1 MIVGA
6 LLDAGVRLEDLRA
19 QLRKLDLPGYTLT
32 MERVTRGGLA
42 GIKFNVNLDENAPAA
57 EAGPAHE
64 REDHNHEHEHEH
76 EHEHPAEPAG
86 HQHGHRNLQDIF
98 HLLDHAKLAER
109 IDRRARMIF
118 RRLGEAEA
126 RAHGVSIDQ
135 VHFHEVGAVDSIVDI
150 IGAVIA
156 LELLGVE
163 TIHCSPIPL
172 GTGTVRSEH
181 VLLPL
186 PAPATAGL
194 MLEGV
199 IAPSDFPKELCTPTG
214 AAILT
219 TLAESF
225 CPLPAMALKA
235 IGYGAGGRDDT
246 GRVNMLRVFLGQAGP
261 DTQADTV
268 VELAANIDDTP
279 GQVLGAVIEML
290 LAAGALDAWTAP
302 IAMKKS
308 RPAVQVGVLCNPG
321 DVDKLEEILFRQTTT
336 IGIRRHTCSRTKL
349 ARRYVTVETPYGPVR
364 VKVSFAGGSEYSA
377 TPEFDD
383 CLQAGL
389 THHVPIKEVQ
399 LAAIEL
405 YRRAKAL

>member
-6 LLDAGVRLEDLRA
+6 LLNAGVRLEDLRA
-19 QLRKLDLPGYTLT
+19 QLRKLDLPGYTLA

-57 EAGPAHE
+57 ETGPAHE
-64 REDHNHEHEHEH
+64 HPHEDHNHNHEHEHEH
-76 EHEHPAEPAG
+76 PAAPTE
-86 HQHGHRNLQDIF
+86 HQHGHRNLGDIF

-150 IGAVIA
+150 VGAAIG

-181 VLLPL
+181 GLLPV
-186 PAPATAGL
+186 PAPATAAL
-194 MLEGV
+194 MLDGV

-225 CPLPAMALKA
+225 CPLPAMALQA
-235 IGYGAGGRDDT
+235 IGYGAGGRDDP

-268 VELAANIDDTP
+268 VELAANIDDTS

-302 IAMKKS
+302 IVMKKS

-349 ARRYVTVETPYGPVR
+349 ARRFVTVETPYGPVR
-364 VKVSFAGGSEYSA
+364 VKVSFAGQTEYSA